1 MNLRS
6 TTVSSDPVGL
16 VSFITRNLLDPK
28 KDEVS
33 INPIAG
39 SYSLVLELRVE
50 SSEVGKV
57 VGKNGRIA
65 KAIRYLLQSIPNKS
79 FVVNGSR
86 ERFQKIT
93 LEIVD

>member
-1 MNLRS
+1 MNSGL
-6 TTVSSDPVGL
+6 TTSSDPVGL
-16 VSFITRNLLDPK
+16 VSFISRNLIDSSQ
-28 KDEVS
+28 DEVS

-50 SSEVGKV
+50 ESEIGKV

-65 KAIRYLLQSIPNKS
+65 KAIRYLLQSIPNKN